1 MKEEKNKKHNNSNNN
16 NNNNKPHRV
25 NAMLSRHMRV
35 SKVPTK
41 WQIVIAIVNSF
52 NEFQSVQQSWVP
64 LRIAGKMNEQTT
76 ETANANEWASER
88 ANERELENEKSRE
101 KRQAIGTKWC

>member
-1 MKEEKNKKHNNSNNN
+1 
-16 NNNNKPHRV
+16 
-25 NAMLSRHMRV
+25 MLSRHMRV

-52 NEFQSVQQSWVP
+52 NEFHSVQQSWVP
-64 LRIAGKMNEQTT
+64 LQIAGKMNERQRRRMPM
-76 ETANANEWASER
+76 NGP